1 MSKLQSLVV
10 VRLRTI
16 ARACLRAPSLRRL
29 WPWLL
34 AGLAVSRTW
43 RGTGLLRVHV
53 GPGKEDAVL
62 LDSRSQQQLDVFAE
76 VLLNR
81 NYPLE
86 RVPFQPRLV
95 VDLGA
100 NIGFFSA
107 AAKRAFPGAVIRGW
121 EPDPFNYRIAVRHP
135 ILSSGDV
142 KIEQAAVSDCDG
154 TARLTGSGHGCLIS
168 ETGTEGEAVS
178 CIDFPRWWRQH
189 GSPEAVCKIDVE
201 GYEEKLLPAMRGLWV
216 RPCVIFLETHA
227 LGGCDNDLIA
237 LLREEGFEVNLLRTH
252 SLPGDPRLFSEY
264 FAVLPAV
271 ETDSPK

>member
-1 MSKLQSLVV
+1 MGKLHSLVV

-16 ARACLRAPSLRRL
+16 SRACMRAPSLRRL

-43 RGTGLLRVHV
+43 RGGDFLRVHV

-62 LDSRSQQQLDVFAE
+62 LDSRSQQQLDVFSE

-107 AAKRAFPGAVIRGW
+107 AAKQAFPGAEIRGW
-121 EPDPFNYRIAVRHP
+121 EPDPLNHRLAVRHP

-142 KIEQAAVSDCDG
+142 KIEQAAVSDRDG
-154 TARLTGSGHGCLIS
+154 AARLTGSGHGCLIS
-168 ETGTEGEAVS
+168 ETGTEGEAVA
-178 CIDFPRWWRQH
+178 CVDFPRWWRQH
-189 GSPEAVCKIDVE
+189 AGPETVCKIDVE
-201 GYEEKLLPAMRGLWV
+201 GYEEKLLPAMKGLWI

-227 LGGCDNDLIA
+227 LGGHDERLVA
-237 LLREEGFEVNLLRTH
+237 LLQEDGFEVELLRRH
-252 SLPGDPRLFSEY
+252 SLPGDERVFKEY
-264 FAVLPAV
+264 FATLPG
-271 ETDSPK
+271 SR